1 MEFVEFRG
9 KTVDDA
15 ITNAL
20 VSLGTTSDQ
29 IEYEVIE
36 KGSNGILG
44 FGSKD
49 AVIKVA
55 RKLTPEDVVKDFL
68 SEVFEKMNLEVEII
82 AKFDAIEGV
91 IDVELKGPE
100 MGVLIGKRGQTLDSL
115 QYLTNLAVNRKSDNY
130 LRVKIDTEDYR
141 RRRKETLENLAKN
154 MAYKVKRT
162 KRPVS
167 LEAMNPYERRIIH
180 SALQNDKFV
189 VTHSEGEEPYRHV
202 VITLKK

>member
-36 KGSNGILG
+36 KGNNGILG

-55 RKLTPEDVVKDFL
+55 KKSTPEDVVKDFL
-68 SEVFEKMNLEVEII
+68 
-82 AKFDAIEGV
+82 
-91 IDVELKGPE
+91 
-100 MGVLIGKRGQTLDSL
+100 T
-115 QYLTNLAVNRKSDNY
+115 
-130 LRVKIDTEDYR
+130 
-141 RRRKETLENLAKN
+141 
-154 MAYKVKRT
+154 
-162 KRPVS
+162 
-167 LEAMNPYERRIIH
+167 
-180 SALQNDKFV
+180 
-189 VTHSEGEEPYRHV
+189 
-202 VITLKK
+202 